1 MTDNMKEIKT
11 EYYIKDWAGNYMF
24 DYITFPT
31 YEDASEFL
39 LEKFPE
45 DEDLQEFYIDKV
57 DEKFIEARELHEAI
71 LLLEERDYINKWADR
86 VRHLIN

>member
-1 MTDNMKEIKT
+1 MKEIKT

-39 LEKFPE
+39 LMKFPE

-57 DEKFIEARELHEAI
+57 DEKFIEI
-71 LLLEERDYINKWADR
+71 FSLLTNRASSSPVSSN
-86 VRHLIN
+86 LIK

>member
-1 MTDNMKEIKT
+1 MNEIITK
-11 EYYIKDWAGNYMF
+11 YYIKDWAGNYMF

-39 LEKFPE
+39 LMKFPE

-57 DEKFIEARELHEAI
+57 DEKFIEAKELHE
-71 LLLEERDYINKWADR
+71 EEEYTKRWADR